1 MECIVISSSPDL
13 RGSHCYHLMKTRKSN
28 PVKCRLNIL
37 NPGLHMLFPVIRV
50 LQEYCH
56 SNILDIQLNEDIS
69 STKSFARILSC
80 HIWDIELNVVMFT
93 SEANDSDGLYLC
105 GSRIRHCVLLIRDF
119 TRDIGPR
126 RNLSGIISCRG
137 IRS

>member
-1 MECIVISSSPDL
+1 MLPPYENQ
-13 RGSHCYHLMKTRKSN
+13 KSN

-37 NPGLHMLFPVIRV
+37 NPELHMIFPVIRV

-56 SNILDIQLNEDIS
+56 ILDIQLNEDIS
-69 STKSFARILSC
+69 SSKSFARILSC

-93 SEANDSDGLYLC
+93 SEANDSDG
-105 GSRIRHCVLLIRDF
+105 SRIRHRILLIRDF